1 MFLPPPYAIDIG
13 DRTIK
18 IAQLMPPRWW
28 DRATPGMHFRMLVA
42 ADLEAGWVVDGE
54 IRDPAELAA
63 FVRRTIMTHTARWQ
77 RASYAV
83 TTLPEHRTF
92 LTTAVITPERGET
105 RDAAL
110 RRAIRTAVP
119 IDAAHAVMT
128 STPIPGDLQRVA
140 ITAVADDVVTAYA
153 SLLES
158 IGLTPIA
165 CVSEAEALA
174 RAIAYAADHASG
186 QGPRNS
192 PLGTRPSPQS
202 TLILDLGAT
211 RTGAIVTAPPAV
223 IASLTIPLS
232 GEQLTAAIAAKLKIS
247 TVAAEQAK
255 RDVDLTRAGHDNPT
269 ATAVAQACAPLIESI
284 AKLRAFV
291 GDRFPAA
298 LHPTRIVLTGGGAAL
313 TGLDTLLHEH
323 TKLPVTQYTIPARGT
338 SNTPHPP
345 STYATAFGLSCIAL
359 DPAAA
364 LATSPL

>member
-18 IAQLMPPRWW
+18 IAQLTPARWW
-28 DRATPGMHFRMLVA
+28 DRATPGMRFRVLVA

-54 IRDPAELAA
+54 IRDPASLAA
-63 FVRRTIMTHTARWQ
+63 FVRRSIFAHTTRWQ
-77 RASYAV
+77 RASCAV
-83 TTLPEHRTF
+83 TTLPENRTF
-92 LTTAVITPERGET
+92 LTTAIITPESGET

-128 STPIPGDLQRVA
+128 SVPIPGDPQRVA
-140 ITAVADDVVTAYA
+140 ITAVPTDVVTAYA
-153 SLLES
+153 SLLETVD
-158 IGLTPIA
+158 LTPVA

-174 RAIAYAADHASG
+174 RAIAYETSSTHN
-186 QGPRNS
+186 QYTRNS
-192 PLGTRPSPQS
+192 SLGTHPSAQP

-211 RTGAIVTAPPAV
+211 RTGAIITVPPAV

-255 RDVDLTRAGHDNPT
+255 RDVDLTRAGHDNPI
-269 ATAVAQACAPLIESI
+269 ATAVAQAYAPLLEHI

-291 GDRFPAA
+291 GDRFIAA
-298 LHPTRIVLTGGGAAL
+298 LQPTRIVLTGGGAAL
-313 TGLDTLLHEH
+313 TGLDAFLHEH
-323 TKLPVTQYTIPARGT
+323 TKLPVTQFTIPARGT
-338 SNTPHPP
+338 SDTPHP
-345 STYATAFGLSCIAL
+345 TNAYATAFGLSCIAL

-364 LATSPL
+364 LAASPL